1 MCFHAALCEHGVAAA
16 GNLYSVH
23 WCNDDRADNSAK
35 AFLEFLAA
43 TSVMRFNAFAVAA
56 DQSVCPQDFEMP
68 FATPLFI
75 ASISRCRY
83 FDACR

>member
-1 MCFHAALCEHGVAAA
+1 VSPQR
-16 GNLYSVH
+16 NLYFVH
-23 WCNDDRADNSAK
+23 WCIDNRADNSAQ
-35 AFLEFLAA
+35 ALVEFLAA

-75 ASISRCRY
+75 APISRCRY